1 MSKTV
6 VGLKKR
12 LNFAHC
18 FRIMAFEAVALLLLT
33 ENLRALLAVKRLS
46 GCSAVGSASGLGP
59 GGRRFESCHP
69 DSSNWASVFLID
81 GLGTCFL
88 RTFLVWR
95 FSVIR
100 GVAQLV
106 AHLVWDQGV
115 AGSNPV
121 TPTKIS
127 QGFFLERFFVVM
139 YSLFCMALVSEMG
152 SPAKVGGI

>member
-18 FRIMAFEAVALLLLT
+18 FRIMAFEADALLLLT

-69 DSSNWASVFLID
+69 DVKNLSGYFL
-81 GLGTCFL
+81 G
-88 RTFLVWR
+88 R
-95 FSVIR
+95 
-100 GVAQLV
+100 
-106 AHLVWDQGV
+106 
-115 AGSNPV
+115 
-121 TPTKIS
+121 
-127 QGFFLERFFVVM
+127 FFLFLFTVV
-139 YSLFCMALVSEMG
+139 LA
-152 SPAKVGGI
+152 AKQKAPGTK